1 MGRKILFVTTDQ
13 QRYDSLGCTGG
24 TVARTPVVD
33 GLAHQGVLYHRAHP
47 QNVVCMPSR
56 ATIVTG
62 QHVRH
67 HGVWM
72 NGVPLPADAPS
83 VAQVLHD
90 AGYATALIGKAHF
103 EPLLDAELR
112 FEENRMGREGRHGP
126 HRGFDH
132 MAFATH
138 GGLGP
143 THYAQWLRREHPGV
157 AAGYYPVLELDTLE
171 VNAAGGGESG
181 APQVGRNPMPR
192 DLYHT
197 DWVADRAIAWLDG
210 LDADADWFCWVSFP
224 DPHHPWDP
232 PQAEMRRVAAADLD
246 LPAGFPTS
254 RAEIEKILD
263 AKPVHWRRWWEG
275 ALVANYEAPA
285 RWVPATLTAD
295 QVREVNA
302 RVHVENELIDEAV
315 GRILR
320 RIDERGWGDDTD
332 VLVTTDHGE
341 LQGDFGLLF
350 KGPYHVDA
358 LMRLPLIWR
367 PAPSA
372 GGADDA
378 GAGSGTGTA
387 AGIGTRSGAGAEVTA
402 PVGLVDLAPT
412 FCAIAGVPVPEWM
425 DGAPLTRSDREAR
438 DQRRERVLT
447 EWDSRHPSGVEI
459 HLQTIFRDG
468 HTCTRYEPGT
478 LHDGTEGELYDHADD
493 PLQQINRWDDP
504 AYRSRR
510 DDMLADLDDHLPPR
524 PTTTLEVVAPV

>member
-24 TVARTPVVD
+24 TVARTPVID
-33 GLAHQGVLYHRAHP
+33 GLARDGVLYHRAHP

-83 VAQVLHD
+83 VAQVLHE
-90 AGYATALIGKAHF
+90 AGYATGLIGKAHF
-103 EPLLDAELR
+103 EPVLDPFLR
-112 FEENRMGREGRHGP
+112 FDENRMGRDGRHGP
-126 HRGFDH
+126 ARGFDH
-132 MAFATH
+132 LTFATH
-138 GGLGP
+138 GGFGP
-143 THYAQWLRREHPGV
+143 THYAQWLGREHPTEVG
-157 AAGYYPVLELDTLE
+157 GYYPTLDLGRLE
-171 VNAAGGGESG
+171 VNATGGGVSG
-181 APQVGRNPMPR
+181 APQVAVNPLPR
-192 DLYHT
+192 ELYHT
-197 DWVADRAIAWLDG
+197 NWVADRAIAWLDS
-210 LDADADWFCWVSFP
+210 LDAEADWFCWVSFP

-246 LPAGFPTS
+246 LPTGFPQS

-263 AKPVHWRRWWEG
+263 DKPVHWRRWWEG
-275 ALVANYEAPA
+275 SLVSNYEAPD
-285 RWVPATLTAD
+285 RWVPATLTAE

-315 GRILR
+315 GRILHR
-320 RIDERGWGDDTD
+320 VGERGWGDDTD
-332 VLVTTDHGE
+332 VLFTTDHGE

-372 GGADDA
+372 GGADGA
-378 GAGSGTGTA
+378 GAG
-387 AGIGTRSGAGAEVTA
+387 AGACAEVTD

-412 FCAIAGVPVPEWM
+412 FCAIAGVPVPDWM
-425 DGAPLTRSDREAR
+425 DGSPLPRSPAEAH
-438 DQRRERVLT
+438 DQQRQRVLT
-447 EWDSRHPSGVEI
+447 EWDSRHATGVEV
-459 HLQTIFRDG
+459 HLQTVHRDG
-468 HTCTRYEPGT
+468 LTCTRYEPGT
-478 LHDGTEGELYDHADD
+478 VHDGTEGELYDHADD
-493 PLQQINRWDDP
+493 PLQRINRWDDP
-504 AYRSRR
+504 AYRPLR
-510 DDMLADLDDHLPPR
+510 DDLLADLADNLPPR
-524 PTTTLEVVAPV
+524 PATTLRVEAPV

>member
-24 TVARTPVVD
+24 TVARTPVID
-33 GLAHQGVLYHRAHP
+33 GLARDGVLYHRAHP

-56 ATIVTG
+56 ATMVTG

-83 VAQVLHD
+83 VARVLHD
-90 AGYATALIGKAHF
+90 AGYATGLIGKAHF
-103 EPLLDAELR
+103 EPFLDPSLR
-112 FEENRMGREGRHGP
+112 FEENRLGREGRHGP

-132 MAFATH
+132 LTLATH
-138 GGLGP
+138 GGVGF
-143 THYAQWLRREHPGV
+143 THYAQWLGREHPG
-157 AAGYYPVLELDTLE
+157 AGAGYYPVLDMADLE
-171 VNAAGGGESG
+171 VNAQPGGDSG
-181 APQVGRNPMPR
+181 APQIAVNPLPR
-192 DLYHT
+192 ELYHT
-197 DWVADRAIAWLDG
+197 DWVADRAIAWLDT

-232 PQAEMRRVAAADLD
+232 PEGEMGRVDWRQLD
-246 LPAGFPTS
+246 LPAGLPS
-254 RAEIEKILD
+254 NRAELERILD
-263 AKPVHWRRWWEG
+263 AKPAHWRQWWSGE
-275 ALVANYEAPA
+275 LVSNYEAPA

-320 RIDERGWGDDTD
+320 RVDERGWADSTD
-332 VLVTTDHGE
+332 VLFTTDHGE

-358 LMRLPLIWR
+358 LMRLPLVWR
-367 PAPSA
+367 PAPA
-372 GGADDA
+372 
-378 GAGSGTGTA
+378 
-387 AGIGTRSGAGAEVTA
+387 AGAETGTEVVA

-412 FCAIAGVPVPEWM
+412 FCAIAGLPVPGWM
-425 DGAPLTRSDREAR
+425 DGTPLPRSQSEAEV
-438 DQRRERVLT
+438 QRRQRVLT
-447 EWDSRHPSGVEI
+447 EWDSRHPSGVEV

-468 HTCTRYEPGT
+468 YTCTGYEPGT
-478 LHDGTEGELYDHADD
+478 VHDGTEGELYDNADD
-493 PLQQINRWDDP
+493 PLQRVNRWDDP
-504 AYRSRR
+504 RYRALR
-510 DDMLADLDDHLPPR
+510 DDLVADLRDHLPPR
-524 PTTTLEVVAPV
+524 PPVARDVHASV